1 MKFSYNEQREYETI
15 GQEVE
20 TLEANIAEVEAQMEA
35 SFSDYAHL
43 ETLSAEKAKLE
54 EALQEKMERWLYLEE
69 LAERIAA
76 QNEKE

>member
-1 MKFSYNEQREYETI
+1 
-15 GQEVE
+15 
-20 TLEANIAEVEAQMEA
+20 MEA